1 MNMRLIVIASALAVL
16 LPTVLHAQEK
26 RSGKGLTEIPDP
38 ELNLMRGRYTVGG
51 NNVAW
56 FGVTMA
62 SQWQAS
68 SGAAMEGALKLGMDF
83 RQGGTPKVS
92 FTPTVSVTAADAP
105 LPQTAADTASAAIAS
120 VDSSGLA
127 NVSGLVQ
134 SVQVA
139 GDENSARN
147 VTSLTIRDGEVPVVA
162 DSGVRSATAQQGG
175 ASATASFDNNQARL
189 ELQLEGVGAVQQ
201 WIRSGS
207 VGQTIAL
214 GGNAQQVSN
223 RLQIELVRQ
232 SMASNTPLTQN
243 IAQAMALT
251 RGIGPGQ

>member
-1 MNMRLIVIASALAVL
+1 MYIRQLALITVMLASMPLAVQ
-16 LPTVLHAQEK
+16 ADEK

-62 SQWQAS
+62 SQWQAANGS
-68 SGAAMEGALKLGMDF
+68 AMEGALTLGMDF
-83 RQGGTPKVS
+83 RHGNAPKVS

-105 LPQTAADTASAAIAS
+105 MPDNAVTNAASVAS

-127 NVSGLVQ
+127 NASGLVQ

-139 GDENSARN
+139 GDGNVARN
-147 VTSLTIRDGEVPVVA
+147 VTSMTIRDGEVPVVA
-162 DSGVRSATAQQGG
+162 DSGARSASVAHDG
-175 ASATASFDNNQARL
+175 ASASASFDNNQARL
-189 ELQLEGVGAVQQ
+189 QLQLEGVGAVQQ
-201 WIRSGS
+201 WIQNGS
-207 VGQTIAL
+207 VGQSIAL
-214 GGNAQQVSN
+214 AGNAQQVGN

-232 SMASNTPLTQN
+232 NLASNTPLTQN